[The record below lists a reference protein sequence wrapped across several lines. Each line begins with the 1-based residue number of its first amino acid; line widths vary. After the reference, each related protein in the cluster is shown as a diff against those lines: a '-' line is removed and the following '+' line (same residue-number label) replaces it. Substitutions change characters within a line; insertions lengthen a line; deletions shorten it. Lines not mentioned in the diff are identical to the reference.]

1 MHNHG
6 PCLGY
11 QAITLSTTATSGLT
25 IPGNPKYANAA
36 LVRVE
41 TANARFLMTGVTGVP
56 TTGTTGGMPI
66 LTTDQP
72 LWLEPSQGG
81 LINFQAIAQTGN
93 PILHVLYFGVGQR

>member
-11 QAITLSTTATSGLT
+11 QAITLTGTAQKLT
-25 IPGNPKYANAA
+25 IPGNPKYANAI

-41 TANARFLMTGVTGVP
+41 TANARFRMDGTDP
-56 TTGTTGGMPI
+56 TATVGMP
-66 LTTDQP
+66 LLSTDQD

-81 LINFQAIAQTGN
+81 LINFSAIAQSGS
-93 PILHVLYFGVGQR
+93 PVLHVMYFGVGQK